1 MASATF
7 VKSNTFFADMAS
19 GFHRFASD
27 TYKVCLSDTAVTAA
41 TGRYN
46 QVTEIA
52 ATGGYVTG
60 GFVVKVTNTMHTSGT
75 YRLHIQDEVI
85 TASGAAIPQFRYVIL
100 YNAAQTTPEPAQ
112 AGTTPLPRS
121 TTAGQIGWASPFAVV
136 GYYDYGS
143 EVNIPDGNT
152 FTIDFDATNG
162 VFSV

>member
-7 VKSNTFFADMAS
+7 VKSNTFFADLAS

-46 QVTEIA
+46 LVTEIA
-52 ATGGYVTG
+52 ASGGYVTG

-100 YNAAQTTPEPAQ
+100 YNAAQITPEPAQ
-112 AGTTPLPRS
+112 AGTTPLARASSPVS
-121 TTAGQIGWASPFAVV
+121 WASPFAVV

-143 EVNIPDGNT
+143 EVNIPNGST